1 MSFFSINSPIYRFM
15 VKITDILVLSLLW
28 LLCSLPIV
36 TIGASTT
43 AAYYV
48 GLKLVVNEENYVSKM
63 FFKAFRDNFLK
74 GTFLGILSLFFGYIL
89 WVNYNYCFRIAPERP
104 VGMIVCTIIG
114 TVIYIFSFL
123 YAFAL
128 TARYE
133 NTIFGM
139 IRNSFLLSLRY
150 IFRTVIILVMMA
162 AVLAIGLWNTT
173 TIFLFLLLG
182 PGAIVY
188 ISSAYILKIFHKTE
202 EKERKRSNSEE
213 ISD

>member
-1 MSFFSINSPIYRFM
+1 MSFFSMNSPIYRFM
-15 VKITDILVLSLLW
+15 QKMTDILVLSLLW

-48 GLKLVVNEENYVSKM
+48 GLKLVVNEETYISKM
-63 FFKAFRDNFLK
+63 FFKAFLENFWQ
-74 GTFLGILSLFFGYIL
+74 GSILGILSLFFGYVL
-89 WVNYNYCFRIAPERP
+89 WVNYNYCFNIASKRP
-104 VGMIVCTIIG
+104 IGMIVCTFIG

-133 NTIFGM
+133 NTIFHM

-150 IFRTVIILVMMA
+150 IVRTIIILAMVA
-162 AVLAIGLWNTT
+162 AVLAIGLWNIT
-173 TIFLFLLLG
+173 TIFLFILLG

-188 ISSAYILKIFHKTE
+188 ISCAYILKIFHKTE
-202 EKERKRSNSEE
+202 EKDRKRAVISE
-213 ISD
+213 